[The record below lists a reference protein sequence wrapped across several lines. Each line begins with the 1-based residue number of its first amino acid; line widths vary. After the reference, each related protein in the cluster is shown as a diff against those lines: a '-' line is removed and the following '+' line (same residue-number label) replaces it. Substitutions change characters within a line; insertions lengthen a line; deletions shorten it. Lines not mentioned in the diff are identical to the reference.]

1 MQCRKGCRSPRRF
14 PALLPGPAW
23 AAGQDVHRKGTEV
36 RAARARVG
44 QPAVLHQLAAR
55 GQSRSRKHPGRGL
68 DAGAARAVHPGG
80 GPGSGRSARATAA
93 PPTFLGG
100 YYGRRLAAHRDAVA
114 GLGRTSSRSATFT
127 PRRSQRDVAAAG
139 RRRPPSARRPPRAW
153 PRIVNTCGL
162 ARASARIVCSSCL
175 QTCVSCRPFAQYG
188 NPAHGPLPHSAHAF
202 VWKHVNPTGSLT
214 VGMGSHPD
222 LGPAAGGSR
231 AA

>member
-1 MQCRKGCRSPRRF
+1 MLRVPASGALPGQAPAVHVRRGGRAERYNAGKGCRSPRRF
-14 PALLPGPAW
+14 PAPARACLGRWPRRPPERYRSSCYASPSGPARSAASTSCSRPITLPQTPGP
-23 AAGQDVHRKGTEV
+23 
-36 RAARARVG
+36 
-44 QPAVLHQLAAR
+44 
-55 GQSRSRKHPGRGL
+55 RSRRGRCSC
-68 DAGAARAVHPGG
+68 GA
-80 GPGSGRSARATAA
+80 SGRRTRIRSQRSSNRSS
-93 PPTFLGG
+93 PDVLGG

-188 NPAHGPLPHSAHAF
+188 QS
-202 VWKHVNPTGSLT
+202 
-214 VGMGSHPD
+214 
-222 LGPAAGGSR
+222 GSR
-231 AA
+231 TATA